1 MSADSPHYYYNID
14 HQKMMKRLKLI
25 DLSIFVVLFLWLLS
39 NDFSVKT
46 KLGWAFVVVCI
57 VYAILLII
65 KLCMRGEDE

>member
-1 MSADSPHYYYNID
+1 
-14 HQKMMKRLKLI
+14 MMKRLKLI

-46 KLGWAFVVVCI
+46 KLGWAFIVVCI

-65 KLCMRGEDE
+65 KLCMRGEDQ

>member
-1 MSADSPHYYYNID
+1 
-14 HQKMMKRLKLI
+14 MMKRLKLI

>member
-1 MSADSPHYYYNID
+1 
-14 HQKMMKRLKLI
+14 MMKKLKLI

-39 NDFSVKT
+39 NDFTVKT

-57 VYAILLII
+57 VYAILLVI

>member
-1 MSADSPHYYYNID
+1 MSADSPHYYYNIG
-14 HQKMMKRLKLI
+14 HQKMMKKLKLI

-65 KLCMRGEDE
+65 KFCMRGEDE

>member
-1 MSADSPHYYYNID
+1 
-14 HQKMMKRLKLI
+14 MMKKLKLI

-39 NDFSVKT
+39 NDFNVKT
-46 KLGWAFVVVCI
+46 KLGWTFVVVCI